1 MTKDNSKVVWIRLI
15 KSLLDF
21 EKIFFIVVKSV
32 LHKIYHKGDGNG
44 NPLQYSCLG
53 NPTDRRAWQAILHG
67 VSRVRHD
74 IVTKT
79 PKLFIPISAP

>member
-53 NPTDRRAWQAILHG
+53 NPTDRGA
-67 VSRVRHD
+67 
-74 IVTKT
+74 
-79 PKLFIPISAP
+79 